1 MDLAGMLAQ
10 LHAELD
16 KLDVAIA
23 SLQRLQQADLR
34 RGRTRQWLPKP
45 GNRTARGPAK
55 TRMASSHAGDPP
67 PPEGSFE
74 T

>member
-10 LHAELD
+10 LHAELEN
-16 KLDVAIA
+16 LDIAIA

-34 RGRTRQWLPKP
+34 RARSRQWLRKP
-45 GNRTARGPAK
+45 AAPDPAK
-55 TRMASSHAGDPP
+55 TRMAASHAVDPP